1 MTRCPDCDGPLE
13 YDAESGDYYCPRCEK
28 HLDRVEVEEEKTIY
42 QDTTEN
48 PTPDTNTYWDEK
60 TRADEED
67 EETPEE

>member
-13 YDAESGDYYCPRCEK
+13 YDAESGEYYCPRCEK
-28 HLDRVEVEEEKTIY
+28 HLERVEAEEKKTIY

-48 PTPDTNTYWDEK
+48 PTPDTITYWDEEA
-60 TRADEED
+60 RANEDD